1 MSFPMKGLMT
11 IPKDWSLTQ
20 VLTMA
25 PSPPQ
30 PPAPSFSASGG
41 IDRNPSIDFE
51 PTWVKGFEDFLKA
64 LETNASSGRQESHKI
79 SNGGPE

>member
-1 MSFPMKGLMT
+1 MKGLMT

-30 PPAPSFSASGG
+30 PPAPLFLHLVALTATHRLTLSRRG
-41 IDRNPSIDFE
+41 
-51 PTWVKGFEDFLKA
+51 VKGFEDFLKA